1 VTRRADLYIAT
12 LTGLAVVVLFR
23 SGHELSQSRWPLL
36 LGLTVAAAAFDLF
49 RLEAPT
55 GQAVTLTSAVRY
67 VAILLGGTPL
77 AVWVAALSQLT
88 SAMILGSDLRRS
100 LFNTSQVI
108 ITVSSAA
115 YVFQALGGDPS
126 NLSGSLLP
134 ALGASLTYLVVNS
147 FCISTLFVFLQNK
160 PLLQTWSSM
169 LQSGVETYLV
179 IQAVGLIAAFVVVGG
194 GWAWAAFLSLLLAL
208 LQRILSHYYGAL
220 KRNAESSRL
229 RGVQDSM
236 LSALVAALDARDPYM
251 RGHSARVSHVA
262 GMLAE
267 ELGLD
272 LRRREDLKYASLL
285 HDVGKIGIPD
295 ATLRKDGPL
304 SPAERALMMEHP
316 VRGIQILQRV
326 NVAPSVIPAIKH
338 HHEWYNGGGYPEG
351 IKGDLIPLEARIIA
365 VADAFD
371 AMTSD
376 RPYRKGMPWAEAIN
390 RLNQGRSIQ
399 FDPTVVEALVR
410 IVERSPDLAGQMA
423 SMQSPDL
430 HEVEDLLAE
439 PGGGAAATPRTGR
452 ILPVHSKELKILY
465 QLSLERRSLLDT
477 SRALHRVLEILYD
490 TIGPHAY
497 YIVLL
502 DEPTHDL
509 VVSSVA
515 GCPRDVIGH
524 RWPVES
530 GVCGWVLRHG
540 QPLVVSDVERDERY
554 VMINPTTR
562 SELAVPLVTEN
573 QVIGVL
579 NLESTRVGAFSED
592 DVYLLTAVARQVADS
607 IEVARAHERMTYAAT
622 HDGLTGTLN
631 RTSFY
636 RLLDEELQ
644 KGRRD
649 DYPVSVA
656 LFDINNLK
664 LVNDTYGHLAGDQA
678 VREFGLHLKQ
688 NVRSTD
694 LVARYGGD
702 EFAVVMPH
710 TTREEAQVR
719 MTELAEDKSR
729 RVSVGTDLIPLPTA
743 SWGVACFPA
752 QGETAEELV
761 ACADAGMYEEKK
773 AKPSPHLYVVK

>member
-1 VTRRADLYIAT
+1 MTRRADLYIAT

-23 SGHELSQSRWPLL
+23 SGHELSQSHWPLL

-67 VAILLGGTPL
+67 VAILLGGAPL

-88 SAMILGSDLRRS
+88 SAMILGNDLRRS

-115 YVFQALGGDPS
+115 YVFQVLGGDPS

-208 LQRILSHYYGAL
+208 LQRVLSHYYGAL
-220 KRNAESSRL
+220 KRDAESSRL
-229 RGVQDSM
+229 REVQDSM
-236 LSALVAALDARDPYM
+236 LSALVAALDARDPYT

-262 GMLAE
+262 GMLAQ

-272 LRRREDLKYASLL
+272 LRRRADLKYASLL

-326 NVAPSVIPAIKH
+326 NVAPGVIPAIKH

-410 IVERSPDLAGQMA
+410 IVDRSPDLAGQMA
-423 SMQSPDL
+423 SMQSADL
-430 HEVEDLLAE
+430 DEVEDLLAE
-439 PGGGAAATPRTGR
+439 PRAGAAATARTGR

-515 GCPRDVIGH
+515 GCPRDVVGH
-524 RWPVES
+524 RWPVQS

-540 QPLVVSDVERDERY
+540 QPLVISDVERDERY

-579 NLESTRVGAFSED
+579 NLESIRVGAFSED

-649 DYPVSVA
+649 TYPVSVA

-710 TTREEAQVR
+710 TTREEAQAR

-729 RVSVGTDLIPLPTA
+729 RVPVGTDLIPLPTA

-773 AKPSPHLYVVK
+773 TKPSPHLYVVK

>member
-1 VTRRADLYIAT
+1 MTRRADLYIAT
-12 LTGLAVVVLFR
+12 VTGLAVVVLFQT
-23 SGHELSQSRWPLL
+23 GHQMSQSNWPLL

-55 GQAVTLTSAVRY
+55 GQSVTLTSAVRY
-67 VAILLGGTPL
+67 VAILLGGAPL

-88 SAMILGSDLRRS
+88 SAMILGNDLRRS

-108 ITVSSAA
+108 ITVTSAA

-126 NLSGSLLP
+126 SLSSSLLP

-147 FCISTLFVFLQNK
+147 FCISTLFVLLQNK
-160 PLLQTWSSM
+160 PFLQTWSGM
-169 LQSGVETYLV
+169 LQSGLETYLV

-194 GWAWAAFLSLLLAL
+194 GWAWAAFLLVLLAL
-208 LQRILSHYYGAL
+208 LQRVLSRYYGAL
-220 KRNAESSRL
+220 KRSAESSRL
-229 RGVQDSM
+229 REVQDSM
-236 LSALVAALDARDPYM
+236 LSALVAALDARDPYT

-262 GMLAE
+262 GLLAQE
-267 ELGLD
+267 IGLD
-272 LRRREDLKYASLL
+272 PKRREDLKYASLL

-326 NVAPSVIPAIKH
+326 NVSPNVMPAIKH

-351 IKGDLIPLEARIIA
+351 IKGDMIPLEARIIA

-376 RPYRKGMPWAEAIN
+376 RPYRKGMPWSEAIN
-390 RLNQGRSIQ
+390 RLNQGRSVQ
-399 FDPTVVEALVR
+399 FDPILVDALVR
-410 IVERSPDLAGQMA
+410 IVERMPDLAGQMA
-423 SMQSPDL
+423 AMQSPDL
-430 HEVEDLLAE
+430 DDVDTLLAE
-439 PGGGAAATPRTGR
+439 QLVASPTTSRTGR

-490 TIGPHAY
+490 TVGPHAY
-497 YIVLL
+497 YIVLM
-502 DEPTHDL
+502 DDASREL

-515 GCPRDVIGH
+515 GCPRDVVGH
-524 RWPVES
+524 RWPVDT
-530 GVCGWVLRHG
+530 GICGWVLRHG
-540 QPLVVSDVERDERY
+540 QPLVISDVERDERY

-562 SELAVPLVTEN
+562 SELAVPLVTDN

-636 RLLDEELQ
+636 RLLEEELQ
-644 KGRRD
+644 KGRREG
-649 DYPVSVA
+649 YPVSVA

-678 VREFGLHLKQ
+678 VKEFGQHLKQ
-688 NVRSTD
+688 HVRSTD

-702 EFAVVMPH
+702 EFAVVMPR
-710 TTREEAQVR
+710 TTQEEAHAR
-719 MTELAEDKSR
+719 MTELAEDRNR
-729 RVSVGTDLIPLPTA
+729 RVPIGTDLIPLPTA
-743 SWGVACFPA
+743 SWGVASFPA

-773 AKPSPHLYVVK
+773 TKPSPHLYVVK